1 MLCSYDSINIGRF
14 IYPPALVGYMEETT
28 YMDIEPSWEDI
39 APMFCEWLENGTK
52 EQKALARSEIQKM
65 AVAAA
70 HLRAQQKAEE
80 KAAREAEE
88 YADCDGEARAE
99 ARAESWYDS
108 QREIA
113 AERCYG
119 PDYDF

>member
-1 MLCSYDSINIGRF
+1 
-14 IYPPALVGYMEETT
+14 MEETT

-70 HLRAQQKAEE
+70 YLRAQQKAEE
-80 KAAREAEE
+80 KAARRSALEDAMELD
-88 YADCDGEARAE
+88 DCDGEARAE
-99 ARAESWYDS
+99 ARAERWADS

-119 PDYDF
+119 PDYY